1 MYPEILVHF
10 SDKDIQDIS
19 INSNHIEYVEF
30 FYEYKI
36 ENVTKQEK
44 ELN

>member
-19 INSNHIEYVEF
+19 INSKHIEYVEF
-30 FYEYKI
+30 FMNIKLKMSQ
-36 ENVTKQEK
+36 KQEK